1 MKSRARAPTKVT
13 LFGEHSVVYGFPA
26 IVFSLPI
33 YVEVN
38 AEKHGKTSILTGP
51 ANLRTVD
58 LVLSDNSIEV
68 GESTKKY
75 LLRYISYIKKSL
87 ELVKVEGVKIEIKSP
102 LPVGAGLGTSAA
114 VAVGT
119 IAALAALKGI
129 ELDKEEIAK
138 KAWTVE
144 KEVQGRA
151 SPMDTAASALGGILW
166 LERVEDEWRI
176 ERLTALEIKL
186 VIGVFEKQKTTAELV
201 QDVAARLERSY
212 IYKEVIKVM
221 GDIAREARKALENG
235 DWTYL
240 GELMN
245 LNHSMLEALGVVN
258 KEIALAVHAARV
270 AGALGA
276 KLSGAGSGGAV
287 VALADDP
294 TPVAAALKVVG
305 AKDVFVVNKPSR
317 GVEVNIF

>member
-1 MKSRARAPTKVT
+1 LKAHARAPTKVT

-26 IVFSLPI
+26 IVFSLPV
-33 YVEVN
+33 YVEVS
-38 AEKHGKTSILTGP
+38 AEEHDKISILTGP

-68 GESTKKY
+68 GEATKKY
-75 LLRYISYIKKSL
+75 LLRYISYIKKAL
-87 ELVKVEGVKIEIKSP
+87 ELVNVNGVKVEIKSP

-119 IAALAALKGI
+119 IAALAALEGL

-144 KEVQGRA
+144 REVQGRA
-151 SPMDTAASALGGILW
+151 SPMDTAASALGGVLW
-166 LERVEDEWRI
+166 LEKVGDEWRI
-176 ERLTALEIKL
+176 ERLDVSEVKL
-186 VIGVFEKQKTTAELV
+186 VVGVFEKRKTTAELV
-201 QDVAARLERSY
+201 QDVAAKVSHSY
-212 IYKEVIKVM
+212 IYKEVMKVM
-221 GDIAREARKALENG
+221 GDIAREARKAIEEG
-235 DWTYL
+235 DWAYL

-258 KEIALAVHAARV
+258 KEVALAVHAARA

-287 VALADDP
+287 VALVDDP
-294 TPVAAALKVVG
+294 VPVAAALRVAG
-305 AKDVFVVNKPSR
+305 AKSVFVADKPSG
-317 GVEVNIF
+317 GVEVVAL